1 MIYVL
6 MARDAPRAVIFRR
19 GPTRQV
25 LLLSWNLETDEI
37 EEGQWLKGRIYERR
51 CHLSPDGKLLIYFAA
66 KYKLPLA
73 SWTAISKPPYLT
85 ALALWP
91 KGDGWGGGG
100 LFETRR
106 RIALNHRPAEMYL
119 ADGFR
124 MPKRHPLAPER
135 YMLQMSITGIRERD
149 HQWYRTEHSV
159 AGSHALGRSDW
170 ADWTPT
176 GDLLFAQGMSL
187 YRLTYARGELA
198 PLAEA
203 REIVNLAGATFAERE
218 APPEARRWISC

>member
-25 LLLSWNLETDEI
+25 LLLSWNLETDAI
-37 EEGQWLKGRIYERR
+37 ELGQWLKGRIYERR
-51 CHLSPDGKLLIYFAA
+51 CDLSPDGKLLIYFAA

-73 SWTAISKPPYLT
+73 SWTAISKPPYFT

-124 MPKRHPLAPER
+124 MPKSYTVHPFGEHSGWGEDDPIWSTRL
-135 YMLQMSITGIRERD
+135 ERD
-149 HQWYRTEHSV
+149 
-159 AGSHALGRSDW
+159 G
-170 ADWTPT
+170 
-176 GDLLFAQGMSL
+176 
-187 YRLTYARGELA
+187 
-198 PLAEA
+198 
-203 REIVNLAGATFAERE
+203 
-218 APPEARRWISC
+218 